1 MVANWKRGDI
11 IVAESVSELKFVP
24 KVVATTEHPGG
35 IVVDPHNLIAFE
47 DYPFS
52 NDDWLGEGFHSIT
65 NPAHEGY
72 GGDGVIWSTVAVK
85 KFEENSISDKIHSS
99 VSCCGLLTKSISLT

>member
-1 MVANWKRGDI
+1 M
-11 IVAESVSELKFVP
+11 SSP

-35 IVVDPHNLIAFE
+35 VIVDPHNLIAFE

-52 NDDWLGEGFHSIT
+52 NDDWLGEGYQSIT
-65 NPAHEGY
+65 NPAHEAY

-85 KFEENSISDKIHSS
+85 KFEENAISDKIHSR
-99 VSCCGLLTKSISLT
+99 VSFDRYV

>member
-1 MVANWKRGDI
+1 M
-11 IVAESVSELKFVP
+11 
-24 KVVATTEHPGG
+24 ATTEHPGG

-52 NDDWLGEGFHSIT
+52 NGDWLGEGFHSIT

-72 GGDGVIWSTVAVK
+72 GGDGVIWSTVAAK
-85 KFEENSISDKIHSS
+85 KREGKVLTSK
-99 VSCCGLLTKSISLT
+99 VGLMFIACIYCVIVFFSRD

>member
-1 MVANWKRGDI
+1 M
-11 IVAESVSELKFVP
+11 FVP

-52 NDDWLGEGFHSIT
+52 NRDWLGDGFHSIT

-72 GGDGVIWSTVAVK
+72 GGDGVIWSTVAAK
-85 KFEENSISDKIHSS
+85 KKEGK
-99 VSCCGLLTKSISLT
+99 VLTSKVGVMFMFYELIIYFFSRD

>member
-1 MVANWKRGDI
+1 M
-11 IVAESVSELKFVP
+11 
-24 KVVATTEHPGG
+24 ATTEHPGG

-52 NDDWLGEGFHSIT
+52 NGDWLGEGFHSIT

-72 GGDGVIWSTVAVK
+72 GGDGVIWSTVAAK
-85 KFEENSISDKIHSS
+85 KREGKVLTSKVGLELSY
-99 VSCCGLLTKSISLT
+99 LLTACFIFFFSQEVSLQS